1 VDVDAPFFCHRNAEV
16 LIRQGYEVNAA
27 EDGGVGWEELQLN
40 HYHLVIT
47 ERDLPGL
54 DGMEMVRKL
63 RSARLAMLVI
73 VTTKKLPA
81 ARATR
86 HALLQPMVTLLKP
99 YTITELLDA
108 VRVVL
113 GVTTIACEEFVPT
126 IRHRLTSDDGSRS

>member
-1 VDVDAPFFCHRNAEV
+1 MDVDAPFFCHRNAEV

-81 ARATR
+81 ARATSP
-86 HALLQPMVTLLKP
+86 APP
-99 YTITELLDA
+99 
-108 VRVVL
+108 
-113 GVTTIACEEFVPT
+113 
-126 IRHRLTSDDGSRS
+126 